1 MATVLDEGGREIEVV
16 AVEAIA
22 TLASV
27 SALGKELPVN
37 AAERIQRAMAAA
49 VALAYSKGI
58 TDPEKVREL
67 MLLAREDVK
76 RELYAPQK
84 NQTEK

>member
-1 MATVLDEGGREIEVV
+1 MITVLDESGREIEVV
-16 AVEAIA
+16 PVEAVA

-27 SALGKELPVN
+27 SALGKELPIN
-37 AAERIQRAMAAA
+37 AAERIQSAMAGA
-49 VALAYSKGI
+49 VALAYSEGV
-58 TDPEKVREL
+58 TDPEKIKEL

-76 RELYAPQK
+76 RELYATQK